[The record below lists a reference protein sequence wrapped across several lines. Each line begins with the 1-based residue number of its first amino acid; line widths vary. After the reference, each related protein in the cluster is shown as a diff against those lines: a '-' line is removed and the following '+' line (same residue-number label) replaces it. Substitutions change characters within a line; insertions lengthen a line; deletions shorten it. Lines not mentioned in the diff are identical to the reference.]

1 MTEIFSNYI
10 NSELLTLILVI
21 LNLVLIIWLIK
32 TEIRLKKLFA
42 GKDSKNLESLMNNL
56 VAEINSLQKSKTET
70 EKYLEN
76 IEKRLKRSI
85 QGLETI
91 RFKPFKDFGGNQSF
105 ASAFLNEEGNGLIIS
120 SMYAREHLSIFA
132 KPIKNY
138 KSEYEMT
145 DEEKEVLSRAK
156 GLVNPKS

>member
-1 MTEIFSNYI
+1 METFFNYI
-10 NSELLTLILVI
+10 SFELLTLILVI

-32 TEIRLKKLFA
+32 TEARLKKLFA

-70 EKYLEN
+70 EKYLED

-105 ASAFLNEEGNGLIIS
+105 ASAFLNEEGDGLIIS
-120 SMYAREHLSIFA
+120 SLYAREHLSIFA
-132 KPIKNY
+132 KPVKNY
-138 KSEYEMT
+138 KSEYELT
-145 DEEKEVLSRAK
+145 GEEKEVLNKARQK
-156 GLVNPKS
+156 TT

>member
-1 MTEIFSNYI
+1 MEAFFNYI
-10 NSELLTLILVI
+10 SFELLTLILVI

-32 TEIRLKKLFA
+32 TEARLKKLFA

-70 EKYLEN
+70 EKYLED

-105 ASAFLNEEGNGLIIS
+105 ASAFLNEEGDGLIIS
-120 SMYAREHLSIFA
+120 SLYAREHLSIFA
-132 KPIKNY
+132 KPVKNY
-138 KSEYEMT
+138 KSEYELT
-145 DEEKEVLSRAK
+145 GEEKEVLNKARQK
-156 GLVNPKS
+156 TT